1 MNTPP
6 VRPSGAVPPDVA
18 AQAKP
23 SGTRTSAVSTTWR
36 IVAAAEVVLA
46 VVTVAFDLWVPTLV
60 LLGLAAVSLL
70 VRRQWPSRFG
80 LVKPDA
86 GRWWPLEILGFAVAW
101 TLVTIGLTI
110 PVLEH
115 LTGQRQDVSQFTVV
129 HGNLGVLAI
138 LLAYS
143 WTLAAVGEEVAYR
156 GFLFTRLRQAI
167 GGGRSGTAV
176 PTVVAAIAAALL
188 FGWAHNEQGV
198 IGVATTCIDA
208 LFFTWLR
215 LRYRSLWA
223 AVLAHGFNNTIGLV
237 AYFFV
242 GPIYGLW

>member
-1 MNTPP
+1 
-6 VRPSGAVPPDVA
+6 
-18 AQAKP
+18 
-23 SGTRTSAVSTTWR
+23 VSPTWR
-36 IVAAAEVVLA
+36 IVATVEVLLAAVA
-46 VVTVAFDLWVPTLV
+46 AAFDLWVPTLV
-60 LLGLAAVSLL
+60 LLALAAVSL
-70 VRRQWPSRFG
+70 VARRQWPSTLG
-80 LVKPDA
+80 LVKPEA
-86 GRWWPLEILGFAVAW
+86 SRLWPLEILGFAVVW

-167 GGGRSGTAV
+167 GGAHSGSAV
-176 PTVVAAIAAALL
+176 ATVVAAIIAALL
-188 FGWAHNEQGV
+188 FGWVHNEQGV
-198 IGVATTCIDA
+198 IGVAATCIDA
-208 LFFTWLR
+208 LFFTCLR
-215 LRYRSLWA
+215 FRYRSLWA

-237 AYFFV
+237 AFFFV

>member
-1 MNTPP
+1 MNMGALH
-6 VRPSGAVPPDVA
+6 PSEPAAPDEA
-18 AQAKP
+18 AQVQHR
-23 SGTRTSAVSTTWR
+23 GTSASNASATWR
-36 IVAAAEVVLA
+36 IVAAVEFVLA
-46 VVTVAFDLWVPTLV
+46 AVTVAFDLWVPTLI
-60 LLGLAAVSLL
+60 LLALAAVSLL
-70 VRRQWPSRFG
+70 VRRQCPSTFG

-86 GRWWPLEILGFAVAW
+86 GRWWPLEILGFAVVW
-101 TLVTIGLTI
+101 TLLTIGLTI

-115 LTGQRQDVSQFTVV
+115 LTGQRQEVSQFTVV

-138 LLAYS
+138 LLAYV

-156 GFLFTRLRQAI
+156 GLLFTRLREAI

-176 PTVVAAIAAALL
+176 ATVVAAIVAALL
-188 FGWAHNEQGV
+188 FGWAHTEQGV
-198 IGVATTCIDA
+198 IGMATTSIDA

>member
-1 MNTPP
+1 VSTRP
-6 VRPSGAVPPDVA
+6 VDPSDAIPPDVA
-18 AQAKP
+18 AQGQRP
-23 SGTRTSAVSTTWR
+23 DTRTPSVSATWR
-36 IVAAAEVVLA
+36 IVATVEVLLAA
-46 VVTVAFDLWVPTLV
+46 VTVAFDLWVPTLV

-70 VRRQWPSRFG
+70 VRRQWPSTLG
-80 LVKPDA
+80 LIAPGVS
-86 GRWWPLEILGFAVAW
+86 RRWPLEILGFAVVW

-167 GGGRSGTAV
+167 GGGRSATVVA
-176 PTVVAAIAAALL
+176 TVVAAIVAALL

-215 LRYRSLWA
+215 LRYRCLWA

>member
-1 MNTPP
+1 MNTRP
-6 VRPSGAVPPDVA
+6 VHPSDAIRPDGA
-18 AQAKP
+18 AQAQR
-23 SGTRTSAVSTTWR
+23 SDTRIQSVSTTWR
-36 IVAAAEVVLA
+36 IVAAVEVLLA
-46 VVTVAFDLWVPTLV
+46 AVTVAFDLWVPTLV
-60 LLGLAAVSLL
+60 LLVLAAVSLL
-70 VRRQWPSRFG
+70 VRRQWPSRLG
-80 LVKPDA
+80 LIRPA
-86 GRWWPLEILGFAVAW
+86 ASRLWPLEILGFAVVW

-129 HGNLGVLAI
+129 HGNLGVLAT

-167 GGGRSGTAV
+167 GGGNSGTAV
-176 PTVVAAIAAALL
+176 ATVGAAIIAALL
-188 FGWAHNEQGV
+188 FGWAHSEQGV
-198 IGVATTCIDA
+198 IGVAATCIDA

-237 AYFFV
+237 AYYFV